1 MTLVK
6 QCEIEK
12 PPQDPEAIDH
22 RDAREMAA
30 TCLAE
35 PSAKVI
41 VKSGSLVGKS
51 RQFSL
56 IVYLAERAQQV
67 FDKGTQLLAISS
79 SPDNTRDKKGSNLL
93 LDHRCKLHAN
103 VCCAV
108 KMQYSTT

>member
-41 VKSGSLVGKS
+41 VKSGSLVG
-51 RQFSL
+51 
-56 IVYLAERAQQV
+56 
-67 FDKGTQLLAISS
+67 
-79 SPDNTRDKKGSNLL
+79 
-93 LDHRCKLHAN
+93 
-103 VCCAV
+103 
-108 KMQYSTT
+108 